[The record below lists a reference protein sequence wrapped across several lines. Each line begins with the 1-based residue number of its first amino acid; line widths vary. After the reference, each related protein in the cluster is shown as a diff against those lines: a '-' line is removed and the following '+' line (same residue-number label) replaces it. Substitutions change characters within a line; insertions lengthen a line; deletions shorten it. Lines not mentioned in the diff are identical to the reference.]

1 MLVFNR
7 GATFTESPIFD
18 YHWFDQIVR
27 EYRIAS
33 LNAGEDPDRFA
44 EAAARM
50 DSNDGW
56 DVLTR
61 ADEISTRLRVR
72 HLEDQPL
79 ASLSGG
85 ERKRVALAA
94 GLVRDPDVLIL
105 DEPTNHLDLAAIRWL
120 SDLIVDKRKMTLL
133 TVTHDRAFLQDTCNS
148 ILELDRGNFYLHEG
162 SYNKFLEGKEERLAL
177 EDQAYR
183 VAKGKYKK
191 ELEWMRRQPQGR
203 QTKSNARQDAFYRL
217 EKSTKPRVKDA
228 SLELSGSQR
237 RLGGNILKLRNV
249 SLKFGENKMLD
260 DFSYDFNRGDRIG
273 VVGRNGVGKSTFIRM
288 LTGDQAIDSGTIE
301 AGETVSFGVYDQ
313 MGIPFLDDNQNVLDF
328 VKERVESTTGASM
341 AEAPQEAM
349 KLLRQFQF
357 PRQRW
362 QERVSMLS
370 GGERRRLQLLSV
382 LTKRPN
388 FLILDEPTNDID
400 LDTLRALEEYLEEYK
415 GVLVIVSHDRLFT
428 DKVTKHLFVFE
439 GDGMVKDYLGSLT
452 DYADC
457 LMEQERRAD
466 SVSSSSSGS
475 GEGRKAAYKEDNKM
489 RNERRNA
496 IKKKKREL
504 GRIEPAIDRL
514 KEKAGGIQAEIDSS
528 ADEGWTV
535 LADLTDRLNAVNDE
549 IDGLEMEWLEMAED
563 LQELEEEEANAA
575 DV

>member
-162 SYNKFLEGKEERLAL
+162 SYNKFLEGKEERLAR

-228 SLELSGSQR
+228 SLKLSGSQR